1 LWIFLY
7 LCRMKKAWKAPQGE
21 LWRKLIE
28 TPASERPAMFSQVSQ
43 GGRRP
48 NVQVEFEGWTLL
60 HLAAHSGWIDE
71 VRWLLE
77 VGANPF
83 LKTQR
88 NESPLELAVKRG
100 NLEIVR
106 LILIKM
112 LDKAKEHSIHH
123 KHLLRELADWY
134 FFYKVNLFFPQEE
147 ESEEPKEIGYK
158 RRRRQK
164 RSVEMILRVFKEI
177 FTEVSEEELNKRGFP
192 TQAGSR
198 LRWDPLWGR
207 KGFGKS
213 PLTYFFKRELPCQKE
228 VCGGKYYSMSC
239 KSVLNLL
246 CAVVS
251 LECCFPPAEAM
262 DAIEECMARRPSSE
276 WTVPYFLLYWVIE
289 LPPHLRKEIEEYY
302 GEHIARTQ
310 AVRGEL
316 VKMFEEGIEDTLR
329 DEVQPVLYESKEQRK
344 WYEETLRLL
353 IPLDSFYL
361 PPEEDR
367 LSEER
372 YRRAL
377 AALRKGNGS
386 FLRRVREGDSQNH
399 FTKSSCEGLSLPPA
413 APAPDSSEA
422 SDQWDDER
430 DR

>member
-1 LWIFLY
+1 
-7 LCRMKKAWKAPQGE
+7 MSKARRSSQRE

-28 TPASERPAMFSQVSQ
+28 TPASERLAMFSQVSQ

-48 NVQVEFEGWTLL
+48 NLQIGFEGWTLL
-60 HLAAHSGWIDE
+60 HLAAHSGWINE
-71 VRWLLE
+71 VQWLLE
-77 VGANPF
+77 AGANPF
-83 LKTQR
+83 LKTHR

-100 NLEIVR
+100 NLEIVG

-112 LDKAKEHSIHH
+112 LDKAKEHSIHY
-123 KHLLRELADWY
+123 KHLLRELANWY
-134 FFYKVNLFFPQEE
+134 FFYNVNLFFPQEE
-147 ESEEPKEIGYK
+147 ESEEPKEISYK

-164 RSVEMILRVFKEI
+164 RSVEMVLRVFKEI
-177 FTEVSEEELNKRGFP
+177 FTEVSEEELKKRGFQSR
-192 TQAGSR
+192 TRSR

-213 PLTYFFKRELPCQKE
+213 PLTYFFKRELPCRKE

-251 LECCFPPAEAM
+251 LESCFPPAEAM

-276 WTVPYFLLYWVIE
+276 WTVPYFLLYWVME

-316 VKMFEEGIEDTLR
+316 IKMFEEGIEVTLR
-329 DEVQPVLYESKEQRK
+329 DEVQPVLYESREQRK
-344 WYEETLRLL
+344 WYEETLCLL

-386 FLRRVREGDSQNH
+386 FLRRVRKGDSQKH
-399 FTKSSCEGLSLPPA
+399 FTEPSREGLSLPPA

-422 SDQWDDER
+422 SDQWDDEPAQ
-430 DR
+430 